1 MPDCSPQ
8 ADNAPQHTCRNC
20 GAVHRGRF
28 CSECGERKLEP
39 ARDHSFRWL
48 AEQLLE
54 GLLQLDAKLPRTLGA
69 LLVPGR
75 LTREQLDGRRV
86 RYLGPLQ
93 LFLLVGV
100 VFYLCFSHAYASPV
114 ASLSA
119 AYAGGNWFGN
129 VLHFDIDAVIARR
142 AAELNSTPAV
152 QAQRVFDRAGQE
164 SKVFLGLLVPVLALG
179 LYGLCGRRERRFVPH
194 LIAATHLFT
203 VFLVFDLVF
212 LWAWRL
218 LGASGITY
226 GMFVPLVG
234 AYAVFLVAAL
244 RRIHGFGWLGAS
256 LRAVPWLGLFFVA
269 VIVYQQIVTVVAAC
283 IV

>member
-1 MPDCSPQ
+1 MPDCSSPT
-8 ADNAPQHTCRNC
+8 DNAPPHACRNC
-20 GAVHRGRF
+20 GVTHRGRF
-28 CSECGERKLEP
+28 CSECGERKLDP

-54 GLLQLDAKLPRTLGA
+54 GLLQWDAKLPRTLGA
-69 LLVPGR
+69 LLVPGG

-93 LFLLVGV
+93 LYLLVSV
-100 VFYLCFSHAYASPV
+100 VFYLCFSHAYAAPV

-119 AYAGGNWFGN
+119 ARANGSWFGN
-129 VLHFDIDAVIARR
+129 VLQFDIDGAITRR

-179 LYGLCGRRERRFVPH
+179 LYGLCWRRERRFVPH
-194 LIAATHLFT
+194 MVAATHLFT
-203 VFLVFDLVF
+203 VFLVFDLLF
-212 LWAWRL
+212 LWVWRL
-218 LGASGITY
+218 LGANGITY

-234 AYAVFLVAAL
+234 VYAVYFVAAL
-244 RRIHGFGWLGAS
+244 RRIHGYRWLRACVC
-256 LRAVPWLGLFFVA
+256 AVPWLGLFFVA
-269 VIVYQQIVTVVAAC
+269 VLVYRQIVTVVAAC
-283 IV
+283 LV

>member
-1 MPDCSPQ
+1 MPESTHETS
-8 ADNAPQHTCRNC
+8 APTQHTCASC
-20 GAVHRGRF
+20 GTVHRGRY
-28 CSECGERKLEP
+28 CSECGERRLDP
-39 ARDHSFRWL
+39 AHDHSFRWL
-48 AEQLLE
+48 TQQLLE
-54 GLLQLDAKLPRTLGA
+54 GLWQLDAKLPRTLGA

-93 LFLLVGV
+93 LFLLVSV

-119 AYAGGNWFGN
+119 SYSSGSWFGN

-164 SKVFLGLLVPVLALG
+164 SKVFLGLLVPVLALV
-179 LYGLCGRRERRFVPH
+179 LYGLCARRERRFVPH

-203 VFLVFDLVF
+203 VFLVFDLLF

-218 LGASGITY
+218 LGSDSVSSW
-226 GMFVPLVG
+226 MFLPLVVP
-234 AYAVFLVAAL
+234 YLVFLVSAL
-244 RRIHGFGWLGAS
+244 RRIHGFAWLGAS
-256 LRAVPWLGLFFVA
+256 VRAVIGLSLLLA
-269 VIVYQQIVTVVAAC
+269 ALLLYRQIVTVVAAC
-283 IV
+283 SV